1 MVLIR
6 VINRNTG
13 NPVSHA
19 AVAIHFDSLTRMGRS
34 TGTSDSSGVATVNT
48 DPAYEGEVYING
60 KRVHR
65 GRITA
70 DMSFSV

>member
-13 NPVSHA
+13 NPVTSA
-19 AVAIHFDSLTRMGRS
+19 NVAIHFNTLTRMGRS
-34 TGTSDSSGVATVNT
+34 TGRSDSSGLARVNT

-60 KRVHR
+60 KQVHK